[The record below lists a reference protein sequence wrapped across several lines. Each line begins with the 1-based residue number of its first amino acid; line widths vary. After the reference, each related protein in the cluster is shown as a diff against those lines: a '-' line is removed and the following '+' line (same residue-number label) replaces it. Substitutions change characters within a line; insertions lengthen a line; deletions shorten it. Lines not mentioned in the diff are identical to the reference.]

1 MRYRDVYPKW
11 RIQENPSPAH
21 AKKRG
26 KLFLENP
33 SPAHAKKRGKL
44 FPFKEGSPDAR
55 FLPRLAINS
64 TLAVG
69 LQRV

>member
-26 KLFLENP
+26 KLF
-33 SPAHAKKRGKL
+33 
-44 FPFKEGSPDAR
+44 PFKEELATPLRRGSPDAR
-55 FLPRLAINS
+55 FLPRLLANS
-64 TLAVG
+64 TLPI
-69 LQRV
+69 